1 MSYRWLYI
9 VFMIGGVSYLRYI
22 GYKRS
27 KRVEQKLD
35 LILTTLGV
43 DPEEGVAGDAKAL
56 PANNVVSVEKENAH

>member
-9 VFMIGGVSYLRYI
+9 VVMIGGVSYLRYI

-43 DPEEGVAGDAKAL
+43 DPERSEAGDAKAL
-56 PANNVVSVEKENAH
+56 PLNDISVEKENAH